1 MTASVLPKKEG
12 TLSWTQMAAS
22 IPRSRRLSRVLWR
35 ITAPHFV
42 AGIELGMWHHIVL
55 RAAPIVEYMLGW
67 EGRTVLHYCEK
78 KNWKVEVVEA
88 KTHDQ

>member
-1 MTASVLPKKEG
+1 
-12 TLSWTQMAAS
+12 MATGF
-22 IPRSRRLSRVLWR
+22 PRPRLTRVLWR

-88 KTHDQ
+88 A

>member
-1 MTASVLPKKEG
+1 
-12 TLSWTQMAAS
+12 MAAS

-67 EGRTVLHYCEK
+67 EGRDVLHYCEK

-88 KTHDQ
+88 KTHDQRAVS